1 MAVTDDELTLTTTN
15 RDHGVNGL
23 DTCLQWLVNTLTVH
37 NTRSL
42 KLEDACALRLDIAEA
57 IDWAAQRVDH
67 ATHETIAHGNGEN
80 LTGAVDLHAL
90 FNAGKLTE
98 DYDTDFALVQV

>member
-1 MAVTDDELTLTTTN
+1 M
-15 RDHGVNGL
+15 
-23 DTCLQWLVNTLTVH
+23 NTLTVH

-42 KLEDACALRLDIAEA
+42 KLEDACTLCLDVAQA
-57 IDWAAQRVDH
+57 IDRTAQWVDH
-67 ATHETIAHGNGEN
+67 ATHKAIAYGNGEN